1 MTSPTDQ
8 WPKVAVL
15 WSTVVSWRLT
25 PTVFLL
31 AFTYRMRHFTC
42 QYTKE
47 ANNKRCIR
55 EELGRKISHTMCTN
69 VCQYVPMC
77 SNMYQWVPISANVNW
92 CVPICANV
100 CRCVPS
106 LIANCTI
113 CINRWFNLMATLHLK
128 VFPMEKPSC
137 HFFKTKQSNSVYIR
151 NKSFELKQKEFRA
164 QKKKSTLQCIL
175 TWLYFDEL
183 KSSIR
188 FWRKSYSI
196 KIIRNLADYLICDSS
211 CFSFSC
217 TVYH

>member
-1 MTSPTDQ
+1 MTSPTDH

-100 CRCVPS
+100 CWCVPS

-113 CINRWFNLMATLHLK
+113 CINRWFNWMATLHLK

-137 HFFKTKQSNSVYIR
+137 RIHVAFRIFFSEVVWSDFSLEVIAIFSKLNNQIQS
-151 NKSFELKQKEFRA
+151 
-164 QKKKSTLQCIL
+164 T
-175 TWLYFDEL
+175 
-183 KSSIR
+183 
-188 FWRKSYSI
+188 
-196 KIIRNLADYLICDSS
+196 
-211 CFSFSC
+211 
-217 TVYH
+217 